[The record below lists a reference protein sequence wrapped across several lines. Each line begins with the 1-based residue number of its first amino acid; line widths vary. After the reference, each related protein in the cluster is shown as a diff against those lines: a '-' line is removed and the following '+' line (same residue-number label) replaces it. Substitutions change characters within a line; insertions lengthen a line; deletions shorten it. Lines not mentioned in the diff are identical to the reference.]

1 MSSNPLKIQIGGS
14 HYTSLAIQPVRYIFE
29 NGLPFIEG
37 NIVKYISRWRDK
49 GGIEDLQKVKHYVEL
64 LIQFEQ
70 EKAAEQTKADIK
82 EGYC

>member
-1 MSSNPLKIQIGGS
+1 MSNPLDTQVGGS
-14 HYTSLAIQPVRYIFE
+14 HYTSLAIQPVRYIYE

-37 NIVKYISRWRDK
+37 NIVKYISRWQAK

-70 EKAAEQTKADIK
+70 EKASKLAKATIE
-82 EGYC
+82 EGFY